1 MKDMNKTIFLCA
13 SMIFYRDFVEIKEQL
28 VVKRFTV
35 KIPYSARVMK
45 RNNDF
50 EVSHFKG
57 VYT

>member
-1 MKDMNKTIFLCA
+1 MNKTIFLCA